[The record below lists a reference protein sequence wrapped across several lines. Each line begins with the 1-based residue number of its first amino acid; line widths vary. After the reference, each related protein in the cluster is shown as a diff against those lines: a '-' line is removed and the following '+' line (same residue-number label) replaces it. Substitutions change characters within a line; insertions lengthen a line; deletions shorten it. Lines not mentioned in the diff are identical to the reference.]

1 MIKKNPRFPSG
12 FSIVEL
18 MVYVGIAGIV
28 ALGATNLLSGITER
42 RLRSEADSA
51 VASLNAMLIKTANKS
66 FQTLTT
72 SKFDNAN
79 TFRYENLNWDG
90 RFLNL
95 NRYDSDLLI
104 DWTADAQK
112 QLFIEAIKKET
123 INNPFQEAALA
134 YIGSSPGFKAGSF
147 ELFFENVEQG
157 ETPGSVTFDNSSLL
171 IARCINEGKLLKDGS
186 RYSVDA
192 PVSSMLY
199 LLSIQE
205 KPFIFKN
212 PVGGWVVR
220 CLKSSEITISS
231 SKNKAPTDRDSE
243 FKELSKWRPTVFMLK
258 LNADLIPKSITELN
272 AASEISPNFGAG
284 FMLTFNEAIR
294 TGTVTNQVGGRNV
307 TKTIPEPYA
316 PPVTLHSFV
325 IYDKCLGT
333 SLSRRPSSEMESCI
347 RLEPTSKS
355 TNEDVNGK
363 GMISNYLSQALDIQ
377 NNSLQGTLNVDDRQ
391 GTSFILGPG
400 RKVSE

>member
-1 MIKKNPRFPSG
+1 
-12 FSIVEL
+12 

-28 ALGATNLLSGITER
+28 ALGANSLLSGITER
-42 RLRSEADSA
+42 RLRSEADSM

-66 FQTLTT
+66 FQTLTA
-72 SKFDNAN
+72 SKFDNTN

-90 RFLNL
+90 RFFSLNA
-95 NRYDSDLLI
+95 YSSDLLI
-104 DWTADAQK
+104 DWTADVQK

-123 INNPFQEAALA
+123 KNNPFKESALA
-134 YIGSSPGFKAGSF
+134 YIGSSAGFKAGSF
-147 ELFFENVEQG
+147 ELFFENIEQG
-157 ETPGSVTFDNSSLL
+157 ATPGSVTFDNSSIL
-171 IARCINEGKLLKDGS
+171 ISRCINEGKLLKDGS
-186 RYSVDA
+186 RFSMDA
-192 PVSSMLY
+192 PVSSMMY

-212 PVGGWVVR
+212 QSGGWVVR
-220 CLKSSEITISS
+220 CLKTSDITPSS
-231 SKNKAPTDRDSE
+231 SKNKAPTDRDSD

-258 LNADLIPKSITELN
+258 LNADLIPKSIIELN

-294 TGTVTNQVGGRNV
+294 TGTVTNKVGNKNV
-307 TKTIPEPYA
+307 TKTIPESYA
-316 PPVTLHSFV
+316 PAVSLHSFV

-347 RLEPTSKS
+347 RLDPTSKS
-355 TNEDVNGK
+355 TDEDKNGK
-363 GMISNYLSQALDIQ
+363 GMISRYLSQALDIQ
-377 NNSLQGTLNVDDRQ
+377 NNSLLGTLNVDDRQ